1 MSDRETANVNLDL
14 VGKRSIKSVDKK
26 KNKEAQQ
33 ESNEL
38 LLSGNTPFATGGA
51 ATTECKAGTSEKEK
65 CTPPSVENNCRIC
78 NSEDDSR
85 MVQCDNCDGW
95 YHFACVGV
103 SQEIEH
109 QDWICTECESAKS
122 SQENALGAKKKT
134 VLKSKPLQTKEEDI
148 KQKVTVG
155 DVFLELHDQ
164 NQKQSRKSLK
174 EGSVTSG
181 LSKKSAK
188 TLLTIQLQKIEA
200 EEALMKEEIRRKREL
215 IEKKFSVL
223 EEIAEIESET
233 KSAGVPHTSSMVKVK
248 EWLNDDQ
255 AMNTADREAHG
266 DEDLCDSDN
275 DAAISGKGEEAC
287 EDGSQHNLSGQQVR
301 ISVNLNSI
309 HLSDRLQITREQIA
323 ARQVVPR
330 DLPKFSGNPD
340 DWPMFF
346 STYESTT
353 TMCGYRDEENMIR
366 LRNCLKDEALAA
378 VRSFLMHPSTVSKA
392 IAALKLRFGQPHTII
407 RCLEEKILAMPPI
420 KGDSLDRLIDF
431 ALSVQNLCATID
443 ACGTKEYMKDVT
455 LLHELINKL
464 TSSLK
469 LDWARYQRTLSKVNL
484 AIFNKWIY
492 TLAEDACAVTEP
504 HSNHKGKV
512 FLNAHSE
519 EPAVVEERSSIGESI
534 HNARVAA
541 ATHAKSSNSSPFE
554 LLPRGSN
561 TDVIKNAQCAKADA
575 QASDYV
581 ISSRDCHMVYST
593 RDENMPK
600 VPQTTQRRLQWQSLW
615 EKWIQSSRESEHD
628 LHTHQTV
635 SSGGLFRYVP
645 VELYGARKHIR
656 CYAFLDDGS
665 ALTLMDQ
672 QIADDLELFGAVS
685 PLCLR
690 WTGGTHRYEAN
701 SQIVSVDIS
710 GCEGK
715 KYHLREVRTV
725 GELQLPYQSLDMEE
739 LQRKHPYLS
748 GLPIN
753 SYHEVRPRILIGLKH
768 ANITLVRR
776 SREGQQGE
784 PIAVKT
790 NLGWT
795 VFGVMPAEQSTNM
808 VHYTYHICSCDGV
821 LQQAVK
827 DYFSLDSL
835 GIAKLSH
842 TFSSNE
848 DERALSLL
856 NSLTRCMG
864 ERFETGLLW
873 RYDDVRLPDSRPM
886 ALKRAKC
893 LRSRMT
899 KNPQLADSLN
909 NIIAE
914 YQSKGYIRKVSQSE
928 LVTTSQRVWYL
939 PIFPVF
945 NPNKPGKLRIVWD
958 AAAPVHGTSLNSV
971 LLTGPD
977 QLTSLISVLQK
988 FREHRFAI
996 CGDIL
1001 EMFHQVSI
1009 RKEDQQCQRFLW
1021 YEGDEQEPSTFV
1033 MQVTFGACC
1042 SPSAAQFVKNKN
1054 AKRFEVEFPR
1064 AAAAI
1069 MKNHYVDDW
1078 LASAETEEETIEL
1091 ARAVRHVHAKGGFEM
1106 RNWVSNS
1113 PKILSA
1119 LCERPTGSKD
1129 LNLGAALAAEKVLG
1143 MWWDTS
1149 TDSFAF
1155 KICWT
1160 RLDHDLRNG
1169 CRRPTKRE
1177 MLRIL
1182 MTIFDP

>member
-1 MSDRETANVNLDL
+1 MEVNITCQ
-14 VGKRSIKSVDKK
+14 VR
-26 KNKEAQQ
+26 
-33 ESNEL
+33 
-38 LLSGNTPFATGGA
+38 
-51 ATTECKAGTSEKEK
+51 
-65 CTPPSVENNCRIC
+65 
-78 NSEDDSR
+78 
-85 MVQCDNCDGW
+85 
-95 YHFACVGV
+95 
-103 SQEIEH
+103 
-109 QDWICTECESAKS
+109 
-122 SQENALGAKKKT
+122 
-134 VLKSKPLQTKEEDI
+134 
-148 KQKVTVG
+148 
-155 DVFLELHDQ
+155 
-164 NQKQSRKSLK
+164 
-174 EGSVTSG
+174 
-181 LSKKSAK
+181 
-188 TLLTIQLQKIEA
+188 
-200 EEALMKEEIRRKREL
+200 
-215 IEKKFSVL
+215 
-223 EEIAEIESET
+223 
-233 KSAGVPHTSSMVKVK
+233 
-248 EWLNDDQ
+248 
-255 AMNTADREAHG
+255 
-266 DEDLCDSDN
+266 
-275 DAAISGKGEEAC
+275 
-287 EDGSQHNLSGQQVR
+287 QVR

-407 RCLEEKILAMPPI
+407 RCLKEKILAMPPI

-464 TSSLK
+464 TSPLK

-561 TDVIKNAQCAKADA
+561 TDVIKKCPVCKGGCTSVGLCNIFERLSYEARWSIARGMKICRRCLKQHRGGCSGKVCGKNGCTFKHHPLLHKDF
-575 QASDYV
+575 V
-581 ISSRDCHMVYST
+581 ISHETNS
-593 RDENMPK
+593 
-600 VPQTTQRRLQWQSLW
+600 
-615 EKWIQSSRESEHD
+615 QSSRESEHD

-715 KYHLREVRTV
+715 KFHLREVRTV

-768 ANITLVRR
+768 ANVTLVRR
-776 SREGQQGE
+776 SREGKQGE

-864 ERFETGLLW
+864 ERFETGPLW

-909 NIIAE
+909 NLIAE

-958 AAAPVHGTSLNSV
+958 AAATVHGTSLNSV

-996 CGDIL
+996 CGDIR
-1001 EMFHQVSI
+1001 EVFHQVSI

-1033 MQVTFGACC
+1033 MQVMTFGACC

-1054 AKRFEVEFPR
+1054 AKRFEVESRVPR
-1064 AAAAI
+1064 
-1069 MKNHYVDDW
+1069 
-1078 LASAETEEETIEL
+1078 LL
-1091 ARAVRHVHAKGGFEM
+1091 
-1106 RNWVSNS
+1106 
-1113 PKILSA
+1113 
-1119 LCERPTGSKD
+1119 
-1129 LNLGAALAAEKVLG
+1129 
-1143 MWWDTS
+1143 
-1149 TDSFAF
+1149 
-1155 KICWT
+1155 
-1160 RLDHDLRNG
+1160 
-1169 CRRPTKRE
+1169 
-1177 MLRIL
+1177 
-1182 MTIFDP
+1182 